1 MRRLAAFFA
10 VIAVTLLAV
19 GSSAWAHVSVSPSTA
34 TKGGFATLTFQ
45 VPNEEE
51 SANTTKVQVKFP
63 EDNPIADASVQ
74 PVAGWTVAVAKKP
87 LTPPVTTDEG
97 TTLDESVDTITWT
110 AASGG
115 GIKPGEFQQFLV
127 SVGPAGRR

>member
-51 SANTTKVQVKFP
+51 NANTTKVQVKFP
-63 EDNPIADASVQ
+63 DDNPIADASVQ
-74 PVAGWTVAVAKKP
+74 PVAGWTVAVR
-87 LTPPVTTDEG
+87 
-97 TTLDESVDTITWT
+97 
-110 AASGG
+110 AS
-115 GIKPGEFQQFLV
+115 
-127 SVGPAGRR
+127 SRPASSQRVPDPRWSPSKREILAS

>member
-51 SANTTKVQVKFP
+51 NANDHEGAGAVP
-63 EDNPIADASVQ
+63 GRQ
-74 PVAGWTVAVAKKP
+74 P
-87 LTPPVTTDEG
+87 DRRR
-97 TTLDESVDTITWT
+97 
-110 AASGG
+110 
-115 GIKPGEFQQFLV
+115 
-127 SVGPAGRR
+127 VGAAGRRAGRSPWPRSR